1 MLVTRVAV
9 IDATFFLSI
18 CMPASPPSSTP
29 CALCQHPRPLTF
41 HHLIPKTC
49 HNNKWFTKRFS
60 RPYMREHGIWVC
72 RPCHA
77 FIHRQFSEK
86 HLGRTLHSLDLL
98 LAEPVIQ
105 DYIHWAR
112 KQRG

>member
-1 MLVTRVAV
+1 
-9 IDATFFLSI
+9 
-18 CMPASPPSSTP
+18 
-29 CALCQHPRPLTF
+29 
-41 HHLIPKTC
+41 
-49 HNNKWFTKRFS
+49 
-60 RPYMREHGIWVC
+60 MREHGIWVC

-86 HLGRTLHSLDLL
+86 HLGRSLHTLDLL

-112 KQRG
+112 KQRS